1 MHTVFHSSTALC
13 QLAQKTIVLLKEAT
27 TTVTAASIVIMVQ
40 GAILFEP
47 QEMKSCLNREAEN
60 SQHC

>member
-1 MHTVFHSSTALC
+1 
-13 QLAQKTIVLLKEAT
+13 LAQKTIVLLKEAT

-47 QEMKSCLNREAEN
+47 QERKSCLNREAEKQPALLIN
-60 SQHC
+60 CKA